1 LESGDV
7 FSKAKVMDGLRNLYN
22 LQYFS
27 AITPDTPQG
36 STDNLMDLVITVEE
50 QPTTDLQLGLT
61 FSGTSNPDEWPVSL
75 LFKWTDRNF
84 LGYGNLVGAEVRA
97 SPDTQLASLE
107 YGHHWLFGS
116 PLTANFDLTVQHS
129 NRLAAMD
136 NLAPYFNGDESYA
149 YPDGFGSYDEYNS
162 ASMIP
167 PNAFLMNYD
176 QWRFSL
182 GISTGYRF
190 STPLGN
196 LGVGGGIRTGLVLNA
211 YDANQFRAFD
221 PVLRDRNNR
230 WTPANSIW
238 ASVSLDQRD
247 IYYDPSR
254 GYYGV
259 QRAGFYG
266 IFPVELEHYIRTD
279 TKAEFFYTLIN
290 KSITDKWAFR
300 LIFGIHSG
308 LSFIFP
314 QPGRDTVQIEKA
326 NQLSIDGM
334 FTGRGWSSEYQHK
347 GLALWENWAELR
359 IPLVPGI
366 LAWDF
371 FFDAAAVKAT
381 PQAFFSELSL
391 NDMRFSIGGQFRFTL
406 PQFPIRLGL
415 AKRFKV
421 VDGEVQWQ
429 KGSIWST
436 DNPSSGIDFVLS
448 FALQTY

>member
-1 LESGDV
+1 
-7 FSKAKVMDGLRNLYN
+7 
-22 LQYFS
+22 
-27 AITPDTPQG
+27 
-36 STDNLMDLVITVEE
+36 MDLVITVEE

-116 PLTANFDLTVQHS
+116 PLTANFDFTVQHS

-221 PVLRDRNNR
+221 PVLRDRNNH
-230 WTPANSIW
+230 WTPANSVW
-238 ASVSLDQRD
+238 TSVSLDQRD

-259 QRAGFYG
+259 QRVGFYG
-266 IFPVELEHYIRTD
+266 IFPVELEHYMRTD

-290 KSITDKWAFR
+290 KAVTDKWAFR

-314 QPGRDTVQIEKA
+314 QPGRETLEIERA

-334 FTGRGWSSEYQHK
+334 FTGRGWTSEYQHK
-347 GLALWENWAELR
+347 GFALWENWAELR

-371 FFDAAAVKAT
+371 FFDAAAVKGT
-381 PQAFFSELSL
+381 PQAFFSELSM
-391 NDMRFSIGGQFRFTL
+391 NDMRFSFGGQFRFTL

-421 VDGEVQWQ
+421 VDGAFQWQ

-436 DNPSSGIDFVLS
+436 DNPDSGIDFVLS